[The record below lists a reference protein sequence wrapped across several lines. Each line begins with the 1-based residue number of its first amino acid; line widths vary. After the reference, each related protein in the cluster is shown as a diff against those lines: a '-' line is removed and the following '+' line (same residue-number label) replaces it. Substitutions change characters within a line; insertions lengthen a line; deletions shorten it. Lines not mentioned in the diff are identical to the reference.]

1 MTLATS
7 GGWQVAEAS
16 CTLPVYIAVVAA
28 LIRQWCGSDQYQVYT
43 ATGPGPGGVLLL
55 SSSDLDCNIIIVA
68 TMLQPPRP
76 WMRLY

>member
-43 ATGPGPGGVLLL
+43 ATGPGGVVVY
-55 SSSDLDCNIIIVA
+55 SSCPPLTWIV
-68 TMLQPPRP
+68 TSS
-76 WMRLY
+76 